1 MFTLLRYG
9 LRVWATISFDGEGG
23 KKEVL
28 LSGAVTLFVEYV

>member
-1 MFTLLRYG
+1 MFALLRYG

-23 KKEVL
+23 KKRFY

>member
-28 LSGAVTLFVEYV
+28 FVLRCYVIC